1 MGDEDEAQPESNLT
15 WQKYFLKPVQSAE
28 QVIVTEKANGEA
40 AHLSARFIQ
49 DQFYLILGSKNVHL
63 VIGKE
68 SDLDQYRD
76 GRFKVSSCTFILT
89 GEKFAGTMSLVN
101 MTQCNIENH
110 LFFSQRP
117 KFNNSSINHPF

>member
-76 GRFKVSSCTFILT
+76 GRFKVSSKYLFTASARLFSARRRARTQQIFCNKQIKISSLTFRI
-89 GEKFAGTMSLVN
+89 FA
-101 MTQCNIENH
+101 E
-110 LFFSQRP
+110 
-117 KFNNSSINHPF
+117 